1 MEDIKISD
9 YSKEEQL
16 LQMYRGYEPTKKKIP
31 LITLFQKNS
40 GGLSSKRVCGVI
52 GWIVIMFCCIW
63 CVIKGVNAPDFATE
77 LIIGCIS
84 LLGVDSV
91 SDAIGGI
98 RRR

>member
-1 MEDIKISD
+1 
-9 YSKEEQL
+9 
-16 LQMYRGYEPTKKKIP
+16 MYRGYEPTKNEIS

-52 GWIVIMFCCIW
+52 GWLVTMFCFIW
-63 CVIKGVNAPDFATE
+63 CVIKDVNAPDFATE

-84 LLGVDSV
+84 LLGVDSI

-98 RRR
+98 RGR